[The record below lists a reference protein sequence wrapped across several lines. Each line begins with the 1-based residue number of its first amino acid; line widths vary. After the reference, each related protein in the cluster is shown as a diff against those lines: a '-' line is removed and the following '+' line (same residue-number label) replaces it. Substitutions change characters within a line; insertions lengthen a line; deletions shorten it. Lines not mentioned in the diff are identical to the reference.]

1 MKKNIK
7 ILFTGLEES
16 VSELFGIL
24 AASPAW
30 LNYTHIIDD
39 SSDND
44 QNLITS
50 LMITAL
56 NTLPQ
61 IVYYI
66 SVDMWRINAIKK
78 NITNSEDLIS
88 SWWEYR

>member
-1 MKKNIK
+1 M
-7 ILFTGLEES
+7 
-16 VSELFGIL
+16 SELFGIF

-30 LNYTHIIDD
+30 LNYTRIIDD

>member
-1 MKKNIK
+1 M
-7 ILFTGLEES
+7 
-16 VSELFGIL
+16 SELFGIL